1 MFIAHCDLLL
11 ISAMM
16 VVYCRPFCLCH
27 PQVMLMPI
35 NALFDIR
42 LSPLEFEERS
52 LLQVNPFHNP
62 NRKLTMLE

>member
-1 MFIAHCDLLL
+1 
-11 ISAMM
+11 MM